1 MPNVYTATTVS
12 IETRAGELGQP
23 RTITVIRHVRR
34 NDGAFINMDTEIAAM
49 QAEGHVPY
57 MNAAY
62 APTPPTGMTWE
73 RYALCRDINYRTDNA
88 SRVVTF
94 TLMFSTLWMEDRGAE
109 TLSYVLPSSTEYV
122 ARTRATNIYR
132 TGWTVQPSNTNAS
145 ADIGGTAVSN
155 GTQPVSIQVA
165 QVQMRVRLT
174 LDASVN
180 DMLYATTGLSTYI
193 NKINTAAF
201 AGCAAGTLIC
211 EGVSAAKTSAGYEF
225 YEVIFEF
232 LFDPFFHLEQVCD
245 TDEKGY
251 PRIASNVPSIVKW
264 KRPARTGID
273 FNNIFNA
280 DTGWQ
285 RRTLEGWW
293 L

>member
-88 SRVVTF
+88 SRVITF

-109 TLSYVLPSSTEYV
+109 TLTYVLPSSTEYV

-132 TGWTVQPSNTNAS
+132 TGWSVQPSNTNAS

-251 PRIASNVPSIVKW
+251 PRIASNVPSVVKW

-293 L
+293 V